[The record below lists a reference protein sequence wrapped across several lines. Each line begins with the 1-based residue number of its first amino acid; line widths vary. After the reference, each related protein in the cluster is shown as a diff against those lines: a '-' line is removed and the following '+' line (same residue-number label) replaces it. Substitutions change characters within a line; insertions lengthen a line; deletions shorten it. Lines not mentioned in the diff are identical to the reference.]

1 MQTSILITGATGT
14 VGRHL
19 VAALQARAD
28 DATRLVT
35 ASTRGEAV
43 DGLPGRALD
52 LLDAR
57 SAREAFAGM
66 ERVFLPTPA
75 HPAMEAMTAHAV
87 EAAVAAGVRHLVR
100 LSGAGADVDSDVA
113 LARLQGRCDRH
124 VIDSG
129 LDYTLLRPKNFM
141 QNFIRYQGAMIRAGA
156 VYSPLGDG
164 RVPYVDARDLA
175 AAAAVVLR
183 DPAPHAGRAYTL
195 TGPEALTDTEALAT
209 IAAAT
214 GRPVERVSI
223 SASQAE
229 QAMREAGMPEPMV
242 EAMSSLNRAIAAGR
256 VAEVTDELPQLLCR
270 PATRWADFVREHRAA
285 WQ

>member
-19 VAALQARAD
+19 VAALAASAD
-28 DATRLVT
+28 DTNRLVA
-35 ASTRGEAV
+35 ASTRGESV
-43 DGLPGRALD
+43 HGLPGRALD

-66 ERVFLPTPA
+66 ERVFLLTPA

-100 LSGAGADVDSDVA
+100 LSGAGADADSDVA
-113 LARLQGRCDRH
+113 LARLQGRCDQR

-129 LDYTLLRPKNFM
+129 LAWTLLRPKNFM
-141 QNFIRYQGAMIRAGA
+141 QNFIHYQGDMIRAGT

-195 TGPEALTDTEALAT
+195 TGPEALTDTDALAT

-214 GRPVERVSI
+214 GRPVQRVAI
-223 SASQAE
+223 SEAQAAA
-229 QAMREAGMPEPMV
+229 AMREAGMPEPMV
-242 EAMSSLNRAIAAGR
+242 EAMSSLNRAIAAGQ
-256 VAEVTDELPQLLCR
+256 VAGVTDDLPRLLGR
-270 PATRWADFVREHRAA
+270 PATRWADFVRDHRAA
-285 WQ
+285 WR